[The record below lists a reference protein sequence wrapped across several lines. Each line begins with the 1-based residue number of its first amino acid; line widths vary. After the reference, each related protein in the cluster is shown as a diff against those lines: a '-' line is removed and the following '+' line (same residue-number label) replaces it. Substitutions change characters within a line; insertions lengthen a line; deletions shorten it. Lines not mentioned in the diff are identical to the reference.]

1 MLTETANTGG
11 GIDFGGRWWII
22 MDISGL
28 WKTERERIILLLSI
42 YSIKCYT
49 HVTKDMYT
57 IFMTVLV
64 VTAKKQ
70 ASPHVPSNS
79 KIGKMQYIHALGHW
93 QITAI
98 CNKHRFIS
106 PAGYEQKKL
115 IIRWARGG
123 ETVIEGGIQEALWS
137 W

>member
-11 GIDFGGRWWII
+11 GIDFWRKDGE
-22 MDISGL
+22 SL
-28 WKTERERIILLLSI
+28 WTYQACEKTERERIILLLSI
-42 YSIKCYT
+42 YSIKCYI

-57 IFMTVLV
+57 IFTTVLV

-70 ASPHVPSNS
+70 ASHTSFNS

-98 CNKHRFIS
+98 CNNMNLSHQQDMSKRN
-106 PAGYEQKKL
+106 
-115 IIRWARGG
+115 
-123 ETVIEGGIQEALWS
+123 
-137 W
+137 